1 MAKSPFR
8 LPWLRL
14 WGRITVMTEI
24 LDRILRWLCRPV
36 AYAAIVGL
44 VAVGMAGVA
53 VAQSARQVV
62 LTVTPSLARSGLLGQ
77 LVPKFEKRY
86 RMTVRIVEQADTE
99 GALALAGGGGTD
111 VLWLNDEMRE
121 RASMKQGLTIA
132 RRDVMF
138 GELVLVGPR
147 NDPAGVKGMTSLI
160 DAARLIAAAEARF
173 VSRGDGGAVHRIERG
188 VWTEAGIDLNASTK
202 GNWYIVQKGGMRKT
216 LQTALQRKAYTL
228 SDRATWL
235 GLGDTKGHM
244 VLVSDDPRMIVQF
257 GALLVNPKRHKRVNV
272 AGARAFLNWL
282 TSKMTQRAINEFS
295 ISGQYPFAANFG
307 QRKAD

>member
-1 MAKSPFR
+1 
-8 LPWLRL
+8 
-14 WGRITVMTEI
+14 MTEI

-86 RMTVRIVEQADTE
+86 RMTVRIVEQADAE
-99 GALALAGGGGTD
+99 GALALAGGGTD

-188 VWTEAGIDLNASTK
+188 VWTEAGIDLNTSTK
-202 GNWYIVQKGGMRKT
+202 GNWYFVQKGGMRKT

-235 GLGDTKGHM
+235 GLGETKGHM

-257 GALLVNPKRHKRVNV
+257 GALLVNPKRHKRVNA